1 MLRISRHALLILL
14 LGILLLPQLAAAA
27 PQAAP
32 ANPSTSGNDTML
44 VRLKN
49 GLTVY
54 IIRDSRFPLV
64 CTRLFVGTG
73 SANETAEQAGIS
85 HVLEHMVFKGTE
97 KRPKGQ
103 VARDVESLGG
113 YLNAATSFD
122 KTWFI
127 TDMPAKHWKTGMDV
141 VKDMAFHPSLDPA
154 ELEAEKD
161 VIVSELKGGD
171 DTPTR
176 RLFEDLQVAGL
187 AHTVYGRP
195 IIGFEKTIRA
205 VTADDLRAYIRT
217 WYQPQNMMLLV
228 AGDIDPKAVLAH
240 AEELFGDLK
249 NDTILPEPAPVQLE
263 GAAGG
268 PRVEVTYGP
277 WNKVYLGIA
286 LPAPALGDQRSID
299 LDVLAYALGGDGTSQ
314 FYRKYR
320 YEKQLVDSI
329 SVGNM
334 SLNRAGRFYMVA
346 QLDADKVEPFWQE
359 FTRDLAALDA
369 GKITP
374 DVIER
379 ARFNYEDGMDRASET
394 LDGLT
399 SWKATVQF
407 ELGGPQGEANVRHAL
422 AAVDSARL
430 RQAQDLW
437 LRPDQVRVRVL
448 APEKAKLPDLDAILQ
463 HNWPAPA
470 VERQKAAAAAEKV
483 GKREIV
489 DLGQGRTVI
498 LQPDRTIPYVSLEIL
513 RPGGNA
519 LLKPADQGLAQLTAA
534 TLTDGCGTRD
544 LDAMERFVAERAASL
559 SASAGVQSFTVS
571 LTGPARFNA
580 DYFALLGDL
589 LHKPT
594 FAEKDVRRQAD
605 TLKAALV
612 RRQDNPMSFMG
623 SKINGFLFPGGQ
635 PYGFDGLGTTEN
647 QDRFGPGDVQAFWKQ
662 QNAQPWIL
670 SVAGDFDRE
679 KVLAF
684 ARSLPVPTA
693 PAVDVPQPT
702 WGADKRLPLSL
713 PGRQQAH
720 LLLAFHAVPLDHP
733 DAPALML
740 LESVLSG
747 QSGLLFNK
755 LRDEQ
760 GLGYTVTAF
769 YRSLPEAGF
778 MAFYIGTTP
787 RNLDVA
793 RQGFSGIIKD
803 IKTDLL
809 PAELLAKGLNRMEGS
824 YYRGRQSL
832 GARADEAASERLL
845 GQPQDFQKRLLE
857 KAAKVTPEQ
866 LREVARKYL
875 LVDKMYEV
883 TLLP

>member
-27 PQAAP
+27 PQAVP

-334 SLNRAGRFYMVA
+334 SLNRAGLFYMVA

-463 HNWPAPA
+463 RNWPAPA

-635 PYGFDGLGTTEN
+635 PYGFDGLGTAES

>member
-14 LGILLLPQLAAAA
+14 LGILLVPQLAAAA

-334 SLNRAGRFYMVA
+334 SLNRAGLFYMVA

-422 AAVDSARL
+422 AAVDSVRL

-635 PYGFDGLGTTEN
+635 PYGFDGLGTAEN

>member
-1 MLRISRHALLILL
+1 MLRIFRHALPILL

-32 ANPSTSGNDTML
+32 ANPSTPGNDTML

-64 CTRLFVGTG
+64 CTRLYVGTG
-73 SANETAEQAGIS
+73 SANETAGQAGIS

-122 KTWFI
+122 KTWYI
-127 TDMPAKHWKTGMDV
+127 TDMPARHWKTGMDV

-228 AGDIDPKAVLAH
+228 AGDIDPKAVLAY

-249 NDTILPEPAPVQLE
+249 NDTVLPAPAPVQLE

-268 PRVEVTYGP
+268 PRVEVTRGP

-334 SLNRAGRFYMVA
+334 SLNRAGLFYMVA

-379 ARFNYEDGMDRASET
+379 ARFNYEDGMDRAGET

-422 AAVDSARL
+422 AAVDGARL

-448 APEKAKLPDLDAILQ
+448 APEKAQLPDLDAILQ
-463 HNWPAPA
+463 RNWPAPA
-470 VERQKAAAAAEKV
+470 VERQKAATAVEKA

-623 SKINGFLFPGGQ
+623 SRINGFLFPGGQ
-635 PYGFDGLGTTEN
+635 PYGFDGLGTAEN

-693 PAVDVPQPT
+693 PAVEVPQPA

-793 RQGFSGIIKD
+793 RQGFSAIIKD
-803 IKTDLL
+803 IKTELL
-809 PAELLAKGLNRMEGS
+809 PAGLLAKGLNRMEGS

-832 GARADEAASERLL
+832 GARADEAAGERLL
-845 GQPQDFQKRLLE
+845 GQPQDFQKLLLE

-866 LREVARKYL
+866 LRDVARKYL
-875 LVDKMYEV
+875 LVDNMYEV

>member
-49 GLTVY
+49 GLTVH

-154 ELEAEKD
+154 ELEAEKN

-334 SLNRAGRFYMVA
+334 SLNRAGLFYMVA

-399 SWKATVQF
+399 SRKATVQF
-407 ELGGPQGEANVRHAL
+407 ELGGPQGEANVRHVL

-866 LREVARKYL
+866 LREVARKYV

>member
-14 LGILLLPQLAAAA
+14 LGILLVPQLAAAA

-334 SLNRAGRFYMVA
+334 SLNRAGLFYMVA

-594 FAEKDVRRQAD
+594 FAEKDVRRQVA

-635 PYGFDGLGTTEN
+635 PYGFDGLGTAEN

>member
-1 MLRISRHALLILL
+1 MLRISRHALFILL

-27 PQAAP
+27 PQGTP
-32 ANPSTSGNDTML
+32 ANPSTPGNDTML

-64 CTRLFVGTG
+64 CTRLYVGTG

-103 VARDVESLGG
+103 VAQDVESLGG

-122 KTWFI
+122 KTWYI

-141 VKDMAFHPSLDPA
+141 VKDMAFHPALDPA

-249 NDTILPEPAPVQLE
+249 NDAALPEPAPVQLE

-334 SLNRAGRFYMVA
+334 SLDRAGLFYMVA

-359 FTRDLAALDA
+359 FTRDLATLDA
-369 GKITP
+369 GKIAP

-379 ARFNYEDGMDRASET
+379 ARFNYEDGMDRAGET

-448 APEKAKLPDLDAILQ
+448 APEKAQLPDLDAILQ
-463 HNWPAPA
+463 RNWPAPA
-470 VERQKAAAAAEKV
+470 VERQKAAAAEEKV

-623 SKINGFLFPGGQ
+623 SKVNGFLFPGGQ
-635 PYGFDGLGTTEN
+635 PYGFDGLGTAEN
-647 QDRFGPGDVQAFWKQ
+647 QDRFGPKDVQAFWKQ

-684 ARSLPVPTA
+684 ARSLPVLTA
-693 PAVDVPQPT
+693 SAVDVPQPA

-845 GQPQDFQKRLLE
+845 GQPQDFQKHLLE

-866 LREVARKYL
+866 LRDVARKYL
-875 LVDKMYEV
+875 LVDNMYEV

>member
-27 PQAAP
+27 LQAAP

-64 CTRLFVGTG
+64 CTRLYVGTG

-122 KTWFI
+122 KTWYI

-249 NDTILPEPAPVQLE
+249 NDAILPEPAPVRLE

-268 PRVEVTYGP
+268 PRVEVTRGP

-334 SLNRAGRFYMVA
+334 SLNRAGLFYMVA

-448 APEKAKLPDLDAILQ
+448 APEKAQLPDLDAILQ
-463 HNWPAPA
+463 RNWPAPA
-470 VERQKAAAAAEKV
+470 AERQKAAAAAETV

-635 PYGFDGLGTTEN
+635 PYGFDGLGTAEN

-693 PAVDVPQPT
+693 SAVDVVQPS

-769 YRSLPEAGF
+769 YRSLPKAGF

-809 PAELLAKGLNRMEGS
+809 PADLLAKGLNRMEGS

-875 LVDKMYEV
+875 LVDNMYEV

>member
-141 VKDMAFHPSLDPA
+141 VKDMAFHPSLDPV

-334 SLNRAGRFYMVA
+334 SLNRAGLFYMVA

-635 PYGFDGLGTTEN
+635 PYGFDGLGTAEN

>member
-64 CTRLFVGTG
+64 CTRLYVGTG

-122 KTWFI
+122 KTWYI

-249 NDTILPEPAPVQLE
+249 NDAILPEPAPVRLE

-268 PRVEVTYGP
+268 PRVEVTRGP

-334 SLNRAGRFYMVA
+334 SLNRAGLFYMVA

-448 APEKAKLPDLDAILQ
+448 APEKAQLPDLDAILQ
-463 HNWPAPA
+463 RNWPAPA
-470 VERQKAAAAAEKV
+470 AERQKAAAAAEKV

-635 PYGFDGLGTTEN
+635 PYGFDGLGTAEN
-647 QDRFGPGDVQAFWKQ
+647 QDRFGPKDVQTFWKQ

-693 PAVDVPQPT
+693 SAVDVAQPS

-769 YRSLPEAGF
+769 YRSLPKAGF

-809 PAELLAKGLNRMEGS
+809 PADLLAKGLNRMEGS

-832 GARADEAASERLL
+832 GARADEAASECLL

-875 LVDKMYEV
+875 LVDNMYEV

>member
-205 VTADDLRAYIRT
+205 VTVDDLRAYIHT

-268 PRVEVTYGP
+268 PRVEVTRGP

-334 SLNRAGRFYMVA
+334 SLNRAGLFYMVA

-359 FTRDLAALDA
+359 FTRDLATLDA

-463 HNWPAPA
+463 RNWPAPA

-635 PYGFDGLGTTEN
+635 PYGFDGLGTAEN

-693 PAVDVPQPT
+693 PAVDVSQPT

-778 MAFYIGTTP
+778 MAFYIGTMP

>member
-268 PRVEVTYGP
+268 PRVEVTRGP

-334 SLNRAGRFYMVA
+334 SLNRAGLFYMVA
-346 QLDADKVEPFWQE
+346 QLDADKVDPFWQE

-635 PYGFDGLGTTEN
+635 PYGFDGLGTAEN

>member
-14 LGILLLPQLAAAA
+14 LGILLVPQLAAAA

-103 VARDVESLGG
+103 VPRDVESLGG

-334 SLNRAGRFYMVA
+334 SLNRAGLFYMVA

-359 FTRDLAALDA
+359 FTRDLASLDA

-483 GKREIV
+483 DKREIV

-635 PYGFDGLGTTEN
+635 PYGFDGLGTAEN

-866 LREVARKYL
+866 LREVARKYV

>member
-14 LGILLLPQLAAAA
+14 LGILLVPQLAAAA

-32 ANPSTSGNDTML
+32 ANPSTSCNDTML

-103 VARDVESLGG
+103 VPRDVESLGG

-334 SLNRAGRFYMVA
+334 SLNRAGLFYMVA

-359 FTRDLAALDA
+359 FTRDLASLDA

-483 GKREIV
+483 DKREIV

-635 PYGFDGLGTTEN
+635 PYGFDGLGTAEN

>member
-64 CTRLFVGTG
+64 CTRLYVGTG

-122 KTWFI
+122 KTWYI

-249 NDTILPEPAPVQLE
+249 NDAILPEPAPVRLE

-268 PRVEVTYGP
+268 PRVEVTRGP

-334 SLNRAGRFYMVA
+334 SLDRAGLFYMVA

-448 APEKAKLPDLDAILQ
+448 APEKAQLPDLDAILQ
-463 HNWPAPA
+463 RNWPAPA
-470 VERQKAAAAAEKV
+470 AERQKAAAVAEKV

-635 PYGFDGLGTTEN
+635 PYGFDGLGTAEN

-693 PAVDVPQPT
+693 PAVDVAQPS

-769 YRSLPEAGF
+769 YRSLPKAGF

-809 PAELLAKGLNRMEGS
+809 PADLLAKGLNRMEGS

-875 LVDKMYEV
+875 LVDNMYEV

>member
-1 MLRISRHALLILL
+1 MLRIFRHALPILL

-32 ANPSTSGNDTML
+32 ANPSTPGNDTML

-64 CTRLFVGTG
+64 CTRLYVGTG
-73 SANETAEQAGIS
+73 SANETAGQAGIS

-122 KTWFI
+122 KTWYI
-127 TDMPAKHWKTGMDV
+127 TDMPARHWKTGMDV
-141 VKDMAFHPSLDPA
+141 VKDMAFHPSLDPV

-228 AGDIDPKAVLAH
+228 AGDIDPKAVLAY

-249 NDTILPEPAPVQLE
+249 NDTVLPAPAPVQLE

-268 PRVEVTYGP
+268 PRVEVTRGP

-334 SLNRAGRFYMVA
+334 SLNRAGLFYMVA

-379 ARFNYEDGMDRASET
+379 ARFNYEDGMDRAGET

-407 ELGGPQGEANVRHAL
+407 ELGGPQGEANVGHAL
-422 AAVDSARL
+422 AAVDGARL

-448 APEKAKLPDLDAILQ
+448 APEKAQLPDLDAILQ
-463 HNWPAPA
+463 RNWPAPA
-470 VERQKAAAAAEKV
+470 VERQKAATAVEKA

-623 SKINGFLFPGGQ
+623 SRINGFLFPGGQ
-635 PYGFDGLGTTEN
+635 PYGFDGLGTAEN
-647 QDRFGPGDVQAFWKQ
+647 QDRFGPGDVQDFWKQ

-693 PAVDVPQPT
+693 PAVEVPQPA

-793 RQGFSGIIKD
+793 RQGFSAIIKD
-803 IKTDLL
+803 IKTELL
-809 PAELLAKGLNRMEGS
+809 PAGLLAKGLNRMEGS

-832 GARADEAASERLL
+832 GARADEAAGERLL
-845 GQPQDFQKRLLE
+845 GQPQDFQKLLLE
-857 KAAKVTPEQ
+857 KAARVTPEQ
-866 LREVARKYL
+866 LRDVARKYL
-875 LVDKMYEV
+875 LVDNMYEV

>member
-334 SLNRAGRFYMVA
+334 SLNRAGLFYMVA

-399 SWKATVQF
+399 SRKATVQF

-463 HNWPAPA
+463 RNWPAPA

-866 LREVARKYL
+866 LREVARKYV

>member
-64 CTRLFVGTG
+64 CTRLYVGTG

-122 KTWFI
+122 KTWYI

-249 NDTILPEPAPVQLE
+249 NDAILPEPAPVRLE

-268 PRVEVTYGP
+268 PRVEVTRGP

-334 SLNRAGRFYMVA
+334 SLDRAGLFYMVA

-448 APEKAKLPDLDAILQ
+448 APEKAQLPDLDAILQ
-463 HNWPAPA
+463 CNWPAPA
-470 VERQKAAAAAEKV
+470 AERQKAAAAAKKV

-635 PYGFDGLGTTEN
+635 PYGFDGLGTAEN

-693 PAVDVPQPT
+693 SAVDVAQPS

-769 YRSLPEAGF
+769 YRSLPKAGF

-809 PAELLAKGLNRMEGS
+809 PADLLAKGLNRMEGS

-875 LVDKMYEV
+875 LVDNMYEV

>member
-334 SLNRAGRFYMVA
+334 SLNRAGLFYMVA

-463 HNWPAPA
+463 RNWPAPA

-635 PYGFDGLGTTEN
+635 PYGFDGLGTAEN

-803 IKTDLL
+803 TKTDLL

>member
-334 SLNRAGRFYMVA
+334 SLNRAGLFYMVA

-359 FTRDLAALDA
+359 FTRDLATLDA

-463 HNWPAPA
+463 RNWPAPA

-635 PYGFDGLGTTEN
+635 PYGFDGLGTAEN

-693 PAVDVPQPT
+693 PAVDVSQPT
-702 WGADKRLPLSL
+702 WGTDKRLPLSL

-803 IKTDLL
+803 IKTNLL

>member
-334 SLNRAGRFYMVA
+334 SLNRAGLFYMVA

-359 FTRDLAALDA
+359 FTRDLATLDA

-463 HNWPAPA
+463 RNWPAPA

-635 PYGFDGLGTTEN
+635 PYGFDGLGTAEN

>member
-14 LGILLLPQLAAAA
+14 LGILLVPQLAAAA

-334 SLNRAGRFYMVA
+334 SLNRAGLFYMVA

-448 APEKAKLPDLDAILQ
+448 APEKAQLPDLDAILQ
-463 HNWPAPA
+463 RNWPAPA

-635 PYGFDGLGTTEN
+635 PYGFDGLGTAEN

>member
-334 SLNRAGRFYMVA
+334 SLNRAGLFYMVA

-612 RRQDNPMSFMG
+612 RRQDNPMSFMD

-635 PYGFDGLGTTEN
+635 PYGFDGLGTAEN

>member
-334 SLNRAGRFYMVA
+334 SLNRAGLFYMVA

-612 RRQDNPMSFMG
+612 RRQANPMSFMG

-635 PYGFDGLGTTEN
+635 PYGFDGLGTAEN

>member
-154 ELEAEKD
+154 ELEAEKN

-334 SLNRAGRFYMVA
+334 SLNRAGLFYMVA

-374 DVIER
+374 DVIKR

-399 SWKATVQF
+399 SRKATVQF

>member
-64 CTRLFVGTG
+64 CTRLYVGTG

-122 KTWFI
+122 KTWYI

-249 NDTILPEPAPVQLE
+249 NDAILPEPAPMRLE

-268 PRVEVTYGP
+268 PRVEVTRGP

-334 SLNRAGRFYMVA
+334 SLDRAGLFYMVA

-448 APEKAKLPDLDAILQ
+448 APEKAQLPDLDAILQ
-463 HNWPAPA
+463 RNWPAPA
-470 VERQKAAAAAEKV
+470 AERQKAAAAAEKV

-635 PYGFDGLGTTEN
+635 PYGFDGLGTAEN
-647 QDRFGPGDVQAFWKQ
+647 QDRFGPKDVQTFWKQ

-693 PAVDVPQPT
+693 SAVDVPQPS

-769 YRSLPEAGF
+769 YRSLPKAGF

-803 IKTDLL
+803 IKTELL
-809 PAELLAKGLNRMEGS
+809 PADLLAKGLNRMEGS

-875 LVDKMYEV
+875 LVDNMYEV

>member
-334 SLNRAGRFYMVA
+334 SLNRAGLFYMVA

-635 PYGFDGLGTTEN
+635 PYGFDGLGTAEN

-747 QSGLLFNK
+747 QSGLLFNN

>member
-334 SLNRAGRFYMVA
+334 SLNRAGLFYMVA

-594 FAEKDVRRQAD
+594 VAEKDVRRQAD

-635 PYGFDGLGTTEN
+635 PYGFDGLGTAEN

>member
-64 CTRLFVGTG
+64 CTRLYVGTG

-122 KTWFI
+122 KTWYI

-249 NDTILPEPAPVQLE
+249 NDAILPEPAPVRLE

-268 PRVEVTYGP
+268 PRVEVTRGP

-334 SLNRAGRFYMVA
+334 SLNRAGLFYMVA

-448 APEKAKLPDLDAILQ
+448 APEKAQLPDLDAILQ
-463 HNWPAPA
+463 RNWPAPA
-470 VERQKAAAAAEKV
+470 AERQKAAAAAEKV

-519 LLKPADQGLAQLTAA
+519 LLKAADQGLAQLTAA

-635 PYGFDGLGTTEN
+635 PYGFDGLGTAEN
-647 QDRFGPGDVQAFWKQ
+647 QDRFGPKDVQTFWKQ

-693 PAVDVPQPT
+693 SAVDVPQPS

-769 YRSLPEAGF
+769 YRSLPKAGF

-803 IKTDLL
+803 IKTELL
-809 PAELLAKGLNRMEGS
+809 PADLLAKGLNRMEGS

-875 LVDKMYEV
+875 LVDNMYEV

>member
-14 LGILLLPQLAAAA
+14 LGILLVPQLAAAA
-27 PQAAP
+27 PQVAP

-154 ELEAEKD
+154 ELEAEKN

-334 SLNRAGRFYMVA
+334 SLNRAGLFYMVA

-399 SWKATVQF
+399 SRKATVQF
-407 ELGGPQGEANVRHAL
+407 ELGGPQGEANVRHVL

-866 LREVARKYL
+866 LREVARKYV

>member
-329 SVGNM
+329 SVGKM
-334 SLNRAGRFYMVA
+334 SLNRAGLFYLVA

-422 AAVDSARL
+422 AAVDRARL

-635 PYGFDGLGTTEN
+635 PYGFDGLGTAEN

-679 KVLAF
+679 KVLTF

>member
-49 GLTVY
+49 GLTVH

-154 ELEAEKD
+154 ELEAEKN

-334 SLNRAGRFYMVA
+334 SLNRAGLFYMVA

-407 ELGGPQGEANVRHAL
+407 ELGGPRGEANVRHAL

>member
-263 GAAGG
+263 GVAGG

-334 SLNRAGRFYMVA
+334 SLNRAGLFYMVA

-635 PYGFDGLGTTEN
+635 PYGFDGLGTAEN

>member
-334 SLNRAGRFYMVA
+334 SLNRAGLFYMVA

-399 SWKATVQF
+399 SRKATVQF

-489 DLGQGRTVI
+489 DLGQGRIVI

>member
-64 CTRLFVGTG
+64 CTRLYVGTG

-122 KTWFI
+122 KTWYI

-249 NDTILPEPAPVQLE
+249 NDAILPEPAPVRLE

-268 PRVEVTYGP
+268 PRVEVTRGP

-334 SLNRAGRFYMVA
+334 SLDRAGLFYMVA

-359 FTRDLAALDA
+359 FTRDLASLDA

-483 GKREIV
+483 DKREIV

-635 PYGFDGLGTTEN
+635 PYGFDGLGTAEN

-702 WGADKRLPLSL
+702 WGADKRLLLSL

-769 YRSLPEAGF
+769 YRSLPKAGF

-809 PAELLAKGLNRMEGS
+809 PADLLAKGLNRMEGS

>member
-205 VTADDLRAYIRT
+205 VTSDDLRAYIRT

-334 SLNRAGRFYMVA
+334 SLNRAGLFYMVA

-463 HNWPAPA
+463 RNWPAPA

-605 TLKAALV
+605 TLRAALV

-635 PYGFDGLGTTEN
+635 PYGFDGLGTAEN

>member
-14 LGILLLPQLAAAA
+14 LGILLVPQLAAAA

-64 CTRLFVGTG
+64 YTRLFVGTG

-334 SLNRAGRFYMVA
+334 SLNRAGLFYMVA

-463 HNWPAPA
+463 RNWPAPA

-635 PYGFDGLGTTEN
+635 PYGFDGLGTAEN

-845 GQPQDFQKRLLE
+845 DQPQDFQKRLLE

>member
-14 LGILLLPQLAAAA
+14 LGILLVPQLAAAA

-127 TDMPAKHWKTGMDV
+127 TDMPPKHWKTGMDV

-154 ELEAEKD
+154 ELEAEKN

-334 SLNRAGRFYMVA
+334 SLNRAGLFYMVA

-399 SWKATVQF
+399 SRKATVQF
-407 ELGGPQGEANVRHAL
+407 ELGGPQGEANVRHVL

-498 LQPDRTIPYVSLEIL
+498 LQPDRTIPYVSREIL

-605 TLKAALV
+605 TLKATLV

-866 LREVARKYL
+866 LREVARKYV

>member
-1 MLRISRHALLILL
+1 MLRIFRHALLILL

-334 SLNRAGRFYMVA
+334 SLNRAGLFYMVA

-635 PYGFDGLGTTEN
+635 PYGFDGLGTAEN

>member
-14 LGILLLPQLAAAA
+14 LGILLVPQLAAAA

-154 ELEAEKD
+154 ELEAEKN

-217 WYQPQNMMLLV
+217 WDQPQNMMLLV

-334 SLNRAGRFYMVA
+334 SLNRAGLFYMVA

-399 SWKATVQF
+399 SRKATVQF
-407 ELGGPQGEANVRHAL
+407 ELGGPQGEANVRHVL

-866 LREVARKYL
+866 LREVARKYV

>member
-14 LGILLLPQLAAAA
+14 LGILLVPQLAAAA

-103 VARDVESLGG
+103 VPRDVESLGG

-334 SLNRAGRFYMVA
+334 SLNRAGLFYMVA

-359 FTRDLAALDA
+359 FTRDLASLDA

-483 GKREIV
+483 DKREIV

-612 RRQDNPMSFMG
+612 RRQDKPMSFMG

-635 PYGFDGLGTTEN
+635 PYGFDGLGTAEN